1 MIHDPLM
8 GHEYI
13 HLPHLSPS
21 KIHDRP
27 SQQEVVPRAGGQE
40 GTSLFANRDEGGRLV
55 PPPCATR
62 EVGLREEVSLRPFA
76 RKPIQLCRKAGELF
90 SHQEVRTAE
99 PDPRHPRPRQ
109 PCEGRVGGG
118 GRGRRQE
125 GRRPPSPRGGGAPQ
139 PTPPPPPP
147 PAPFVTSALV

>member
-1 MIHDPLM
+1 MNTFISQIYL
-8 GHEYI
+8 
-13 HLPHLSPS
+13 LS

-27 SQQEVVPRAGGQE
+27 SQQEVVPWAGGQE

-90 SHQEVRTAE
+90 SHQEMRTAE
-99 PDPRHPRPRQ
+99 PHPGPPRPICHFCPGVSHRAATAASDRLLLALK
-109 PCEGRVGGG
+109 PD
-118 GRGRRQE
+118 
-125 GRRPPSPRGGGAPQ
+125 GACHHP
-139 PTPPPPPP
+139 
-147 PAPFVTSALV
+147 